1 MKRALFL
8 LAVTAGLSACSSAS
22 LKPRSLRAEAPLI
35 ERGWSYSES
44 SRDFLGMESGL
55 TPQSYGGP
63 LVISERL
70 IFASERF
77 GLTALSKRTGQLL
90 WQKKFADGVSAL
102 PFYQEN
108 NLYVGTD
115 SGSLHRLNLDTGSE
129 SWAVNL
135 GAPIQ
140 GSMAYAESRLFV
152 STADEALHGVDPATG
167 KILWTYRR
175 PSFGGTS
182 IKGGGHPAVIGGL
195 IWMGFSDG
203 ALVSVNPQTGAMESE
218 KIFRDNLKFM
228 DIDAKVIGWKEGLL
242 VSTYDGHL
250 RYLRKD
256 GTLIWEFAAGGA
268 RAPLVTEGDVVY
280 LPSSDGTVYAL
291 QANSGKEL
299 WRYAF
304 RRGVPTGISLVQRGS
319 ERLLVATGSEEK
331 LIVLDAAT
339 GAVRAESSFGRG
351 SGSFSPIAVDKDS
364 NSFFVLSSYSRIYQF
379 RVN

>member
-1 MKRALFL
+1 MKKALAL
-8 LAVTAGLSACSSAS
+8 LALSGLAACSSAS
-22 LKPRSLRAEAPLI
+22 VKPRSLKAEAPLI

-44 SRDFLGMESGL
+44 GRDFVNMESGL
-55 TPQSYGGP
+55 APQSYGGP
-63 LVISERL
+63 LLISEKL

-77 GLTALSKRTGQLL
+77 GLTALSKRNGQLL
-90 WQKKFADGVSAL
+90 WQKKFPDGVSAL
-102 PFYQEN
+102 PFHHEN
-108 NLYVGTD
+108 NLFVGTD

-140 GSMAYAESRLFV
+140 GSMAYAEGRLFV
-152 STADEALHGVDPATG
+152 STADEALHGIDPGTG
-167 KILWTYRR
+167 KLLWSYRR

-182 IKGGGHPAVIGGL
+182 IRGGGHPAVIGGL

-203 ALVSVNPQTGAMESE
+203 ALVSINPQTGGMESE

-228 DIDAKVIGWKEGLL
+228 DIDAKVVGWKDGLL
-242 VSTYDGHL
+242 VSTYDGRL

-256 GTLIWEFAAGGA
+256 GSLLWEFAAGGA

-291 QANSGKEL
+291 QASSGKEI

-304 RRGVPTGISLVQRGS
+304 RRGVPTGLSLVQRGS

-339 GAVRAESSFGRG
+339 GKQRAESSFGRG

>member
-1 MKRALFL
+1 MKKALAL
-8 LAVTAGLSACSSAS
+8 LALSGLAACSSAS
-22 LKPRSLRAEAPLI
+22 LKPRSLKSEVPLI
-35 ERGWSYSES
+35 ERGWSYAES
-44 SRDFLGMESGL
+44 GRDFVNMESGL

-63 LVISERL
+63 LLISEKL

-77 GLTALSKRTGQLL
+77 GLTALAKRTGQLL
-90 WQKKFADGVSAL
+90 WQKKFPDGVSAL
-102 PFYQEN
+102 PFHHEN
-108 NLYVGTD
+108 DLFVGTD

-129 SWAVNL
+129 NWSVSL

-140 GSMAYAESRLFV
+140 GSMAYAEGRLFV
-152 STADEALHGVDPATG
+152 STADEALHGIDPGTG
-167 KILWTYRR
+167 KILWSYRR

-182 IKGGGHPAVIGGL
+182 IKGGGNPAVIGGL
-195 IWMGFSDG
+195 LWMGFSDG
-203 ALVSVNPQTGAMESE
+203 ALVSINPQTGAMESE

-228 DIDAKVIGWKEGLL
+228 DIDAKVVGWKDGLL

-256 GTLIWEFAAGGA
+256 GSLLWEFVAGSA

-291 QANSGKEL
+291 QAGSGKEI
-299 WRYAF
+299 WRYTF
-304 RRGVPTGISLVQRGS
+304 RRGVPTGLSLVQRGS

-339 GAVRAESSFGRG
+339 GKVRAESSFGRG